1 MVNSGEGS
9 MSFDQFPE
17 ERPSKLVDP
26 PSIPELIATAV
37 AAAVDAQAQGEDL
50 HKAALQAVK
59 NAD

>member
-1 MVNSGEGS
+1 

-50 HKAALQAVK
+50 HKAALQAV
-59 NAD
+59 NDAN